1 MMMKNLQKQKID
13 NKNKKIV
20 KSKLLPTIRKDFG
33 PGFAG
38 RRPVKGGFKL
48 LVLTF

>member
-1 MMMKNLQKQKID
+1 MMMENLQKQKID

-38 RRPVKGGFKL
+38 RRPGKAGLSFL
-48 LVLTF
+48 P